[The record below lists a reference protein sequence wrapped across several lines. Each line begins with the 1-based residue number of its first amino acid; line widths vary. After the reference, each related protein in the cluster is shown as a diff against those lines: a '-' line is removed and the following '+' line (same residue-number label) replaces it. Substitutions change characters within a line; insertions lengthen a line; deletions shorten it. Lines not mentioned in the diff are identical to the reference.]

1 MAYWCSKSQP
11 KACSIWF
18 SQFQLCASLLVL
30 KAVLREQLDRGRQC
44 IPSPVLEWFE
54 CSEATAQEVLLE
66 WGQLVGAMVVVK
78 GLVRGCPGLQELAV
92 VDMAEILVAF
102 CQRFQDLRSER
113 SCSSSER
120 RQVARFLLGVLL
132 VAFCQET
139 IALGVD
145 HALNL
150 VVDPSEEEEVK
161 SEK

>member
-1 MAYWCSKSQP
+1 M
-11 KACSIWF
+11 
-18 SQFQLCASLLVL
+18 LVL
-30 KAVLREQLDRGRQC
+30 KAVLREQIDRGRQYV
-44 IPSPVLEWFE
+44 PAPVLEWFE

-66 WGQLVGAMVVVK
+66 WVQLVGAMVMVK
-78 GLVRGCPGLQELAV
+78 GLVRVCPGLQGLAV

-120 RQVARFLLGVLL
+120 RQVARFLLGILL
-132 VAFCQET
+132 MAFCQEA
-139 IALGVD
+139 ISLWVD

-161 SEK
+161 SEE